1 MSDLPRILER
11 AQAGNPKAAEQ
22 LLPLVYDQLRRLPAR
37 KMPNQ
42 PPGQTLQPT
51 ALVHATWLR
60 GRRWSASLE
69 QPEQFLSRKTGLN
82 QVDESITGMK
92 TKTMKSATRELLR
105 PVVIRAFTLI
115 ELLVVIAIIA
125 ILAAMLL
132 LVLGKAKSK
141 SQDISCRNNLRQLQ
155 LCWNMYVDDN
165 NQALPPISTWPSKY
179 PNGTESRVPSW
190 AVGDGKHDL
199 TTTNLKLGL
208 LFPYNRSVG
217 IYRCPADKTPVEGN
231 PGVLRTRTYQ
241 LDAFLNSSYMGGI
254 PPWYPDPWE
263 RRKFSELV
271 NPAPTGVLT
280 FIDSHSP
287 AAGGAA
293 DFSQFFTETG
303 QDDAWN
309 CLPGE
314 QHNRGANLAFAD
326 GHVEHWR
333 WGRSGGI
340 YDVESI
346 TYPLANADDR
356 YDFQRVEDHSPKP
369 IK

>member
-1 MSDLPRILER
+1 MNNKSSGTWIGDETMR
-11 AQAGNPKAAEQ
+11 AS
-22 LLPLVYDQLRRLPAR
+22 
-37 KMPNQ
+37 
-42 PPGQTLQPT
+42 PT
-51 ALVHATWLR
+51 ASTSPRPACPCAAIR
-60 GRRWSASLE
+60 IRRSVCSPSDCALCE
-69 QPEQFLSRKTGLN
+69 
-82 QVDESITGMK
+82 
-92 TKTMKSATRELLR
+92 
-105 PVVIRAFTLI
+105 AFTLI

-132 LVLGKAKSK
+132 PVLGKAKSK

-165 NQALPPISTWPSKY
+165 NQALPPISTWP
-179 PNGTESRVPSW
+179 NGTGTESREPSW
-190 AVGDGKHDL
+190 AVGDAKHDL
-199 TTTNLKLGL
+199 TTTNLQRGL

-217 IYRCPADKTPVEGN
+217 IYRCPADKTPVDGN
-231 PGVLRTRTYQ
+231 PSVLRTRTYQ
-241 LDAFLNSSYMGGI
+241 LDAFLNDWYMGGI

-280 FIDSHSP
+280 FIDSHP
-287 AAGGAA
+287 TTGDTA
-293 DFSQFFTETG
+293 DFDQSYTVTG
-303 QDDAWN
+303 QRDAWS

-333 WGRSGGI
+333 WRWGRSGGI
-340 YDVESI
+340 YDEEVP
-346 TYPLANADDR
+346 TYPLANADDQ

-369 IK
+369 R